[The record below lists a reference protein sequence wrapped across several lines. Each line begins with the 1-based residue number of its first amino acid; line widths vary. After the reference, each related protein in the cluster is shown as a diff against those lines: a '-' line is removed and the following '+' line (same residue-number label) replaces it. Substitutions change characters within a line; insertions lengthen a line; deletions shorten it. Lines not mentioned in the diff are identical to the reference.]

1 MEITSKRNRF
11 EADMVLKLAK
21 YLILQGYKPSDITIL
36 ATYKGQMYH
45 MKNVSSLIRFNHN
58 IILFLFHLGFLLWCL
73 YQEKLAQK
81 KENIK
86 IVLFKKHTFNRP
98 L

>member
-11 EADMVLKLAK
+11 EADIVLKLAK

-58 IILFLFHLGFLLWCL
+58 IILFLFHLGFLFMVSISGKACT
-73 YQEKLAQK
+73 K
-81 KENIK
+81 KREYKNSFI
-86 IVLFKKHTFNRP
+86 
-98 L
+98 